1 MPLFSHAAH
10 ASPTEQVKGLAAGA
24 AAGHFDELRNPA
36 TGELRAHWES
46 FFDHVGLDGVGELN
60 RRTQSLSRQ
69 LRDNGVTYNVY
80 ADADQGMQRP
90 WSLDLFPMIITPS
103 SWAEIEAGVL
113 QRTRLLNLILADIY
127 GPRKLLTRAM
137 LPAALVQGHPG
148 YLRALHGVEPLG
160 GTWLN
165 IAAFDLARGPDG
177 GWRVVS
183 QRTQAPSGLGYLLE
197 NRIAIARQ
205 FPNAFAGMNVQ
216 RLAASYQALLQGI
229 KAMAPNGVHARIAL
243 LTPGPYNETY
253 FEHAYLARYLGLTL
267 VEGSDLTVR
276 DKHLYLKTLN
286 GLEPVDALIKRLDD
300 QWLDPLELRSDST
313 LGVPGLLQ
321 VMRAGNVLV
330 ANAPGSA
337 PLESSALLGFLPA
350 ISRELLGEELSLPAL
365 PTWWCGEHAA
375 MQRVLPQLKTSVI
388 KYTYPGGDAKTVMGQ
403 RLGADALDR
412 LTGRI
417 VQQPDDFT
425 VQTYMPLAQTPTW
438 AGNLIAPRS
447 AMLRVYVLADG
458 PKSWRVLPGGL
469 VRLAPRGQLMAS
481 MQKGGSSSD
490 CWVLTD
496 GEVDKTSLL
505 KSAPTTLSM
514 AQNKRPVTSRAAENL
529 FWLGRYTE
537 RAEHSVRL
545 AQIILRNLHSEEL
558 ASRALQ
564 RWMSRLAR
572 NHSLVLPGVPSLPPV
587 VAHPDAAL
595 APDKA
600 FAPSTTP
607 AALKSAAPSQAQRVF
622 ERSLIASL
630 GDTAGSCSVGFNL
643 RAVRLA
649 SANVRER
656 LSQEQRNLIERA
668 ESEFLEQCD
677 VLDVDAE
684 SAPQEALNALE
695 AASELLS
702 GITGAQTDRMVRDNG
717 WRLLSIGR
725 HIERLSSLS
734 AAMQHTFETG
744 GVFMRDGFEALVALF
759 DSTITFHTH
768 YQQRRDVVALLD
780 LLLLDRENP
789 RSLAWV
795 LDTLRARLQKLEQ
808 GDPAFAMGLCAN
820 LPDPATWSLAR
831 LTQRDPVTPDAAD
844 ASDAENGADKPRHVN
859 DAVGYLELRA
869 VLKAC
874 DAAAKALSDALSQ
887 RHFSHADRDNRSL
900 LT

>member
-1 MPLFSHAAH
+1 MK
-10 ASPTEQVKGLAAGA
+10 ELAAVT
-24 AAGHFDELRNPA
+24 AAGHFDELRNPV
-36 TGELRAHWES
+36 TGELRPHWEA
-46 FFDHVGLDGVGELN
+46 FFGHVGMEGVGELN
-60 RRTQSLSRQ
+60 RRAQSLARQ
-69 LRDNGVTYNVY
+69 IRDNGVTYNVY
-80 ADADQGMQRP
+80 ADQAHGTQRP
-90 WSLDLFPMIITPS
+90 WSLDLFPIVITPGC
-103 SWAEIEAGVL
+103 WADIEAGVL

-127 GPRKLLTRAM
+127 GPCRLLKRAL
-137 LPAALVQGHPG
+137 LPPALVQGHPG
-148 YLRALHGVEPLG
+148 YLRAMHGVEPLG

-205 FPNAFAGMNVQ
+205 FPNAFAGMKVQ
-216 RLAASYQALLQGI
+216 RLAASYQALVQGI
-229 KAMAPNGVHARIAL
+229 KAMAPNGQNARIAL

-276 DKHLYLKTLN
+276 DRHLYLKTLN

-300 QWLDPLELRSDST
+300 QWLDPLELRSDSA

-337 PLESSALLGFLPA
+337 PLESSAMLGFLPA

-388 KYTYPGGDAKTVMGQ
+388 KSTYPGGDVNTAMGQ
-403 RLGADALDR
+403 RLGAGALDR
-412 LTGRI
+412 MTGRI

-425 VQTYMPLAQTPTW
+425 VQAYMPLAQTPTW
-438 AGNLIAPRS
+438 AGDHIAPRS

-458 PKSWRVLPGGL
+458 PNSWRVLPGGL
-469 VRLAPRGQLMAS
+469 VRLAPRGELMAS
-481 MQKGGSSSD
+481 MQKGGSSAD

-496 GEVDKTSLL
+496 GEVDRTSLL
-505 KSAPTTLSM
+505 QSAPSTLSM

-537 RAEHSVRL
+537 RAENSVRL
-545 AQIILRNLHSEEL
+545 AQIILRNLHSEEH

-564 RWMSRLAR
+564 AWMSRLAR
-572 NHSLVLPGVPSLPPV
+572 NHSLVLPGVPNLPP
-587 VAHPDAAL
+587 ALPSAAT
-595 APDKA
+595 AA
-600 FAPSTTP
+600 SASTTP
-607 AALKSAAPSQAQRVF
+607 SELAAAASKPTAPSQAQRVF
-622 ERSLIASL
+622 ERSLIAAL
-630 GDTAGSCSVGFNL
+630 GDTVGSYSVGFNL

-649 SANVRER
+649 AANVRER

-668 ESEFLEQCD
+668 ESEFLDQCGGLGAD
-677 VLDVDAE
+677 TE

-695 AASELLS
+695 AASEWLS
-702 GITGAQTDRMVRDNG
+702 GITGSQTDRMVRDNG

-725 HIERLSSLS
+725 HIERLCTLS
-734 AAMQHTFETG
+734 AAMQQAFETG
-744 GVFMRDGFEALVALF
+744 SVLESHGFEALVALF
-759 DSTITFHTH
+759 DSTITFHAH

-795 LDTLRARLQKLEQ
+795 LDTLRSRLKKLEQ
-808 GDPAFAMGLCAN
+808 GDPAFALDLCAN
-820 LPDPATWSLAR
+820 LPDPATWDLASLS
-831 LTQRDPVTPDAAD
+831 QRHAPTDVTGTSGKDTPKPVAPPA
-844 ASDAENGADKPRHVN
+844 
-859 DAVGYLELRA
+859 DAVGFAELRA

-874 DAAAKALSDALSQ
+874 DASAKALSDALSQ

>member
-1 MPLFSHAAH
+1 MPLFSPPPH
-10 ASPTEQVKGLAAGA
+10 ASPTEQVKELAALT
-24 AAGHFDELRNPA
+24 AAGHFDELRLPG
-36 TGELRAHWES
+36 TGELRPHWEA
-46 FFDHVGLDGVGELN
+46 FFGHVGLDGVGELN
-60 RRTQSLSRQ
+60 RRAQSLARQ
-69 LRDNGVTYNVY
+69 IRDNGVTYNVY
-80 ADADQGMQRP
+80 ADQAHGTQRP
-90 WSLDLFPMIITPS
+90 WSLDLFPMVVTPGE
-103 SWAEIEAGVL
+103 WTGIEAGVL

-127 GPRKLLTRAM
+127 GPRQLLKRGL
-137 LPAALVQGHPG
+137 LPPALVQGHPG
-148 YLRALHGVEPLG
+148 YLRAMHGVVPLG

-205 FPNAFAGMNVQ
+205 FPKAFAGMKVQ
-216 RLAASYQALLQGI
+216 RLAASYQALVQGI
-229 KAMAPNGVHARIAL
+229 QAMAPNGANTRIAL

-253 FEHAYLARYLGLTL
+253 FEHAYLARYLGLSL

-276 DKHLYLKTLN
+276 DQHLYLKTLN

-300 QWLDPLELRSDST
+300 QWLDPLELRADSA

-321 VMRAGNVLV
+321 VMRAGNVLL

-350 ISRELLGEELSLPAL
+350 ISRQLLGEELLLPAL

-375 MQRVLPQLKTSVI
+375 LQRVLPQLKTSVV
-388 KYTYPGGDAKTVMGQ
+388 KSTYPGGDVSTAMGQ
-403 RLGADALDR
+403 RLSADALDR

-417 VQQPDDFT
+417 VQQPGDFT
-425 VQTYMPLAQTPTW
+425 VQAYLPLAQTPTW
-438 AGNLIAPRS
+438 SGDHIAPRS

-458 PKSWRVLPGGL
+458 PNSWRVLPGGL
-469 VRLAPRGQLMAS
+469 VRLAPRGELMAS
-481 MQKGGSSSD
+481 MQKGGSSAD

-496 GEVDKTSLL
+496 GEVDRTSLL
-505 KSAPTTLSM
+505 QSAPTTLAM

-537 RAEHSVRL
+537 RAENSVRL
-545 AQIILRNLHSEEL
+545 AQIILRNLHSEEH

-564 RWMSRLAR
+564 AWMSRLAR
-572 NHSLVLPGVPSLPPV
+572 NHSLVLPGVPALPPV
-587 VAHPDAAL
+587 QPVMAVEPDAEATQ
-595 APDKA
+595 P
-600 FAPSTTP
+600 TP
-607 AALKSAAPSQAQRVF
+607 PSQAQRVF
-622 ERSLIASL
+622 ERSLIAAL
-630 GDTAGSCSVGFNL
+630 GDTEGACSVGFNL

-649 SANVRER
+649 AANVRER

-668 ESEFLEQCD
+668 ESEFLDQCD
-677 VLDVDAE
+677 GLGADNE
-684 SAPQEALNALE
+684 SASQEALNALE
-695 AASELLS
+695 AASEWLA

-725 HIERLSSLS
+725 HIERLSTLS
-734 AAMQHTFETG
+734 AAMLQAFEAG
-744 GVFMRDGFEALVALF
+744 SVLESHGFEALVALF
-759 DSTITFHTH
+759 DSTITFHAH

-780 LLLLDRENP
+780 LLLLNRDNP

-795 LDTLRARLQKLEQ
+795 LVTLRSRLKKLEQ
-808 GDPAFAMGLCAN
+808 GDPAFALNLCAN
-820 LPDPATWSLAR
+820 LPDPDTWDLAA
-831 LTQRDPVTPDAAD
+831 LSQPDAD
-844 ASDAENGADKPRHVN
+844 GAHTS
-859 DAVGYLELRA
+859 LMA

-874 DAAAKALSDALSQ
+874 DASAKALSDALSQ

>member
-1 MPLFSHAAH
+1 MP
-10 ASPTEQVKGLAAGA
+10 ASPTDQVKELAAIT
-24 AAGHFDELRNPA
+24 AAGHFDELRDPA
-36 TGELRAHWES
+36 TGGLRPHWET
-46 FFDHVGLDGVGELN
+46 FFEHVGLDGVGELN
-60 RRTQSLSRQ
+60 RRAQSLARQ
-69 LRDNGVTYNVY
+69 IRDNGVTYNVY
-80 ADADQGMQRP
+80 ADATHGTQRP
-90 WSLDLFPMIITPS
+90 WSLDLFPMVITPGC
-103 SWAEIEAGVL
+103 WAEIEAGVL
-113 QRTRLLNLILADIY
+113 QRAKLLNLILSDIY
-127 GPRKLLTRAM
+127 GPRQLLKRAL
-137 LPAALVQGHPG
+137 LPPALVQGHPG
-148 YLRALHGVEPLG
+148 YLRAMHGVEPLG

-205 FPNAFAGMNVQ
+205 FPKAFAGLKVQ
-216 RLAASYQALLQGI
+216 RLAASYQALVQGI
-229 KAMAPNGVHARIAL
+229 KAMAPNGTNARIAL

-276 DKHLYLKTLN
+276 DQRLYLKTLN

-300 QWLDPLELRSDST
+300 QWLDPLELRADSA

-337 PLESSALLGFLPA
+337 PLESSAMLGFLPA
-350 ISRELLGEELSLPAL
+350 LSRELLGEELSLPAL

-388 KYTYPGGDAKTVMGQ
+388 KSTYPGGDLSTVMGQ
-403 RLGADALDR
+403 RLSSDALDR
-412 LTGRI
+412 MTGRI

-425 VQTYMPLAQTPTW
+425 VQAYLPLAQTPTW
-438 AGNLIAPRS
+438 AGDHIAPRS

-458 PKSWRVLPGGL
+458 PQRWRVLPGGL
-469 VRLAPRGQLMAS
+469 VRLAPRGELMAS
-481 MQKGGSSSD
+481 MQKGGSSAD

-496 GEVDKTSLL
+496 GEVDRTSLL
-505 KSAPTTLSM
+505 LSAPSTLSM

-537 RAEHSVRL
+537 RAENSVRL
-545 AQIILRNLHSEEL
+545 AQIILRNLHSEEQT
-558 ASRALQ
+558 SRALQ
-564 RWMSRLAR
+564 AWMSRLAR
-572 NHSLVLPGVPSLPPV
+572 SHSLVLPGVPSLPP
-587 VAHPDAAL
+587 AQ
-595 APDKA
+595 
-600 FAPSTTP
+600 P
-607 AALKSAAPSQAQRVF
+607 AAAVTSASATLSPRGPSPSQAQRVF
-622 ERSLIASL
+622 ERSLIAAL
-630 GDTAGSCSVGFNL
+630 GDTAGSYSVGFNL

-649 SANVRER
+649 AANVRER

-668 ESEFLEQCD
+668 ESEFLDQCD
-677 VLDVDAE
+677 GLGADTE

-695 AASELLS
+695 AASEWLA

-725 HIERLSSLS
+725 HIERLSTLS
-734 AAMQHTFETG
+734 AAMQQAFETG
-744 GVFMRDGFEALVALF
+744 SVLESHGFEALVALF
-759 DSTITFHTH
+759 DSTITFHAH

-795 LDTLRARLQKLEQ
+795 LDTLRSRLKKLEQ
-808 GDPAFAMGLCAN
+808 GDPGFALALCAN
-820 LPDPATWSLAR
+820 LPDPTTWDLATLS
-831 LTQRDPVTPDAAD
+831 QRHAFVQASESEDIAAQAITTDTPPDT
-844 ASDAENGADKPRHVN
+844 
-859 DAVGYLELRA
+859 VGFVALRK
-869 VLKAC
+869 VLQAC
-874 DAAAKALSDALSQ
+874 DASAKALSDALSQ